1 MRTWPTPL
9 AIRPSRST
17 LSSWR
22 RRSLIR
28 PRTRPPTNRPTR
40 MNRPTSRRLRDR
52 APPSRCTTRAS
63 FATDASESF
72 HAFRAGSPDTDA
84 LPARSEDLFGPRYK
98 CLNCS
103 NYDLCGACMDQRASH
118 HAESHAFAE
127 IRFPGDKHHETS
139 RGSTRQPPPA
149 RHAATCNLCD
159 KTIFGA
165 RYKCLECPDFDL
177 DSECHDTNVRELHPG
192 HKFVRLQSP
201 RDYVVPSVAPP
212 LAPRHR
218 HVRCDGCQR
227 EPIVGV
233 RYRCMHPSCADYDL
247 CADCEA
253 LPIPAHPHD
262 HPLLKIRQPLDPWT
276 DRAKVNGARDR
287 ARALVARSVPLGP
300 DSADGG
306 VVGDAPVVD
315 NSGAPIVDGS
325 GLDTTA
331 ADTAADTTAD
341 TVLDKLVAA
350 AVSDQDAEAGAD
362 GPEVEAEE
370 KDREVT
376 PEEQVKEDLPAAGAQ
391 HLPATDTAAPGP
403 TESEQF
409 AAPPSLPHATFVSD
423 ITLLDGIAVPA
434 GAEFQKVWAVRAG
447 PAGWP
452 AGCRLVH
459 VGGFSSRHFAGAAA
473 AATTTASS
481 SFDVAA
487 AAPNEVVSVSCDCKA
502 PEDCGRFMDFWRLA
516 LPDGTLFG
524 ERLWIDLTIE
534 SEPVASLASSSSSS
548 VLFLAPSLDERGQAA
563 APPSST
569 VASGVRTSADSR
581 ASESVSWSASESAS
595 SEASSSASEEDF
607 VFLSGDSEEEE
618 DVSEA

>member
-1 MRTWPTPL
+1 
-9 AIRPSRST
+9 
-17 LSSWR
+17 
-22 RRSLIR
+22 
-28 PRTRPPTNRPTR
+28 
-40 MNRPTSRRLRDR
+40 
-52 APPSRCTTRAS
+52 
-63 FATDASESF
+63 
-72 HAFRAGSPDTDA
+72 
-84 LPARSEDLFGPRYK
+84 
-98 CLNCS
+98 
-103 NYDLCGACMDQRASH
+103 MDQRDSH
-118 HAESHAFAE
+118 HAALHAFAE
-127 IRFPGDKHHETS
+127 IRFPGDKHHETT

-177 DSECHDTNVRELHPG
+177 DSECYDTNVRALHPG

-253 LPIPAHPHD
+253 LPIPVHPHD

-276 DRAKVNGARDR
+276 DRAKVTVARDR
-287 ARALVARSVPLGP
+287 ARTLVARRESVLLGP
-300 DSADGG
+300 ASADGG
-306 VVGDAPVVD
+306 ADGGPSAAPVVD
-315 NSGAPIVDGS
+315 GASDPVDDASSSPVDDGPGS
-325 GLDTTA
+325 DTTA
-331 ADTAADTTAD
+331 DTVLDKLVAAADTTAD

-350 AVSDQDAEAGAD
+350 AVSVQDAAAGTVA
-362 GPEVEAEE
+362 PESGAEE
-370 KDREVT
+370 NNREVA
-376 PEEQVKEDLPAAGAQ
+376 PEDAVEEDSPAAEEQEELS
-391 HLPATDTAAPGP
+391 ATDTTAPAP
-403 TESEQF
+403 TDSVSQQ
-409 AAPPSLPHATFVSD
+409 PDHSSPLSLPHATFVSD

-459 VGGFSSRHFAGAAA
+459 VGGFSSKYFAGT
-473 AATTTASS
+473 ATTAA

-502 PEDCGRFMDFWRLA
+502 PEDSGRFMDFWRLA

-534 SEPVASLASSSSSS
+534 SDPVASLSSSSSS
-548 VLFLAPSLDERGQAA
+548 VLFMAPSLDAQGQAA
-563 APPSST
+563 APSST
-569 VASGVRTSADSR
+569 VASNLSEFESVVRSVGADSQ
-581 ASESVSWSASESAS
+581 AFSSESVSALESD
-595 SEASSSASEEDF
+595 SEEDF
-607 VFLSGDSEEEE
+607 VFLSGDSEG
-618 DVSEA
+618 SEL